1 MTEST
6 PNVGKWRAIPRE
18 PRLIEAHATVL
29 VCDDFGV
36 DARLVLD
43 GDFASDG
50 ERDAYVKQLLARL
63 NEPSPKRREA
73 IEADMR
79 RGSRLTTHRLAV
91 GNFGKPQ
98 PPPAQSPTP
107 AVDDVKEPSPFYAA
121 SQASTK
127 PERILFPTHLRKMWS
142 GGEVQA
148 WLDEQL
154 GVTAPA
160 PSAKGSLER
169 YRQWQASQA
178 TPAPQAADNSA
189 RPLLQTHA
197 EEVAAAWAEC
207 RAEVG
212 AAEWTVSES
221 FNYHGFFLHGWRAAL
236 ASKEMNNG

>member
-18 PRLIEAHATVL
+18 PRLLEAHATVL

-79 RGSRLTTHRLAV
+79 RGSRLTTHRLAE

-98 PPPAQSPTP
+98 TPPAQSPTP

-121 SQASTK
+121 PQASAMPQDGADVVLPK
-127 PERILFPTHLRKMWS
+127 LPFGFQSSDDDWLRHI
-142 GGEVQA
+142 
-148 WLDEQL
+148 
-154 GVTAPA
+154 P
-160 PSAKGSLER
+160 GSSNR
-169 YRQWQASQA
+169 AQCV
-178 TPAPQAADNSA
+178 ADI
-189 RPLLQTHA
+189 
-197 EEVAAAWAEC
+197 EEYA
-207 RAEVG
+207 
-212 AAEWTVSES
+212 
-221 FNYHGFFLHGWRAAL
+221 RAAVL
-236 ASKEMNNG
+236 ADRQQRAAIAAQQSQGG

>member
-73 IEADMR
+73 IEADMW

-98 PPPAQSPTP
+98 TPPAQSPTP

-121 SQASTK
+121 PQASADAAGQPMSL
-127 PERILFPTHLRKMWS
+127 PELNDDLIDILGRPNFTCIRIAQLLRLS
-142 GGEVQA
+142 GVDIAAKAEAEQA
-148 WLDEQL
+148 TVIHYLL
-154 GVTAPA
+154 GFYL
-160 PSAKGSLER
+160 KHGSL
-169 YRQWQASQA
+169 
-178 TPAPQAADNSA
+178 
-189 RPLLQTHA
+189 
-197 EEVAAAWAEC
+197 WAEKVDEDLKQ
-207 RAEVG
+207 RRDAAIAAKQGKGG
-212 AAEWTVSES
+212 AA
-221 FNYHGFFLHGWRAAL
+221 
-236 ASKEMNNG
+236 

>member
-6 PNVGKWRAIPRE
+6 PNVGKWRAIPRK

-98 PPPAQSPTP
+98 TPPAQSPTP

-121 SQASTK
+121 PQASADAELRTAFNEWQDK
-127 PERILFPTHLRKMWS
+127 TVFIQEWIQSGKLPVKHLGRHRADVMRD
-142 GGEVQA
+142 
-148 WLDEQL
+148 L
-154 GVTAPA
+154 
-160 PSAKGSLER
+160 LED
-169 YRQWQASQA
+169 A
-178 TPAPQAADNSA
+178 TLAPQPAEGDVVLP
-189 RPLLQTHA
+189 PLPEALSLQPGQRGHTDQTLDCFA
-197 EEVAAAWAEC
+197 
-207 RAEVG
+207 
-212 AAEWTVSES
+212 
-221 FNYHGFFLHGWRAAL
+221 RAAVLADRLQRAPL
-236 ASKEMNNG
+236 ASEGENDA